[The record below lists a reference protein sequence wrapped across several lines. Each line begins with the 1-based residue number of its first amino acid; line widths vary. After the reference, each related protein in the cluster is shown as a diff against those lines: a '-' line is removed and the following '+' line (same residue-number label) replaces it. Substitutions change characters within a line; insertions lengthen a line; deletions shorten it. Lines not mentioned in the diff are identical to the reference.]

1 MRILTLQIYVLIH
14 YKSLAQSY
22 FSQQFCVFTLP
33 ILSKNKQ
40 STKNQRIKEFT
51 IKHIDPGLQT
61 VITNTLRPDLD
72 VSHCH
77 IFSDFP
83 LRHQRP
89 EHYQNQ

>member
-14 YKSLAQSY
+14 YKSLVQSY
-22 FSQQFCVFTLP
+22 FSQQFCIFTPP
-33 ILSKNKQ
+33 IISKNKQ
-40 STKNQRIKEFT
+40 STKNQLLKKNT
-51 IKHIDPGLQT
+51 IKHIDPGLQI
-61 VITNTLRPDLD
+61 VITNTLRPGLD

-89 EHYQNQ
+89 QHYQNQ